1 MCRLAP
7 RECSSAS
14 YTSGMGQLAS
24 DAARKLLAVAVL
36 IVAAYVLFKLVLGF
50 VAAIAWI
57 VVAVIAVFAVIWA
70 LRVL

>member
-1 MCRLAP
+1 VSVPRLQ
-7 RECSSAS
+7 C
-14 YTSGMGQLAS
+14 MGQVAS

-36 IVAAYVLFKLVLGF
+36 VVAAYVLFKLVLGF

-57 VVAVIAVFAVIWA
+57 VVAIVAVFAVIWA